1 MAIQVITKN
10 LGGRI
15 ETMFL
20 DRQVSSCA
28 VTVYTSEGAAK
39 VTDAA
44 CTVEALNT
52 TISSAAVAGDTVIDL
67 ASATNCFVGRRY
79 LVGSGP
85 GTQSPA
91 ETVSIRSLSASTA
104 VLWAPLTL
112 DHAVGSTVKGVR
124 VSYLV
129 TSTAADVV
137 WWNGFADFNP
147 HDGSDVQTETV
158 ECFLRKV
165 PETGCDEVDIRR
177 VFPEASKALDSS
189 LDLWDARKQ
198 ARDRFLYDLGGKNR
212 ANAFIGTDIFRDA
225 VAMKFW
231 LLRGFSMGDE
241 WAAAL
246 DRLQKQYD
254 QLILDIQ
261 TQNPA
266 DNNQDGT
273 TSGGDD
279 GGFTVGRIDRA

>member
-1 MAIQVITKN
+1 MAIQIVTKGT
-10 LGGRI
+10 GGTI

-20 DRQVSSCA
+20 DRHPSSCT
-28 VTVYTSEGAAK
+28 VTLYTGEGTAK
-39 VTDAA
+39 VTDAV
-44 CTVEALNT
+44 CTVEPLST
-52 TISSAAVAGDTVIDL
+52 TIAAVVEAGDTTIDL
-67 ASATNCFVGRRY
+67 ASATSCYVGRRY
-79 LVGSGP
+79 LIGTGP
-85 GTQSPA
+85 GSQSPA
-91 ETVSIRSLSASTA
+91 ETITVRSLTASTA
-104 VLWAPLTL
+104 VLSAPLMI
-112 DHAVGSTVKGVR
+112 DHAFGATVKGVR
-124 VSYLV
+124 VSYAV
-129 TSTAADVV
+129 TSTVADTV

-147 HDGSDVQTETV
+147 HDGSDSQSETV

-165 PETGCDEVDIRR
+165 PETGCDEVDLRR
-177 VFPEASKALDSS
+177 VFPAAAKALDVE

-231 LLRGFSMGDE
+231 LLRAFSMGDE
-241 WAAAL
+241 WAAQL

-254 QLILDIQ
+254 QLITDIQ

-266 DNNQDGT
+266 DNDQDGT

-279 GGFTVGRIDRA
+279 GGFTVGRLDRA